1 MVESTSREMMKNTLG
16 QYTPLGQ
23 ALTPCMKY
31 TKVGIACLVFEYN
44 KHNDHVTCSSGIPE
58 AKVWETIIFIHIPRE
73 EKQDP
78 AGKTEHIAL

>member
-1 MVESTSREMMKNTLG
+1 MKNTLG

-58 AKVWETIIFIHIPRE
+58 AKV
-73 EKQDP
+73 
-78 AGKTEHIAL
+78 